1 MVFCILETYV
11 LPLKSLHRWAAVKF
25 YFTKKSLLLGLMRG
39 ALLAA
44 GTQLPRSTPNFS
56 LILSMVEGEGVDQ
69 IDYEKI
75 AYCTINIIEE

>member
-1 MVFCILETYV
+1 
-11 LPLKSLHRWAAVKF
+11 
-25 YFTKKSLLLGLMRG
+25 MRG